1 MAGKHRDAPPLPA
14 PGYPRSA
21 DPRRPLARSLA
32 RALAG
37 LYTLCPVC
45 AGQESTVSHT
55 SPTQHPDG
63 ASSPLC
69 PEGEV
74 TMDAMAKHE
83 RETTP
88 DAKAASRTDIWF
100 VLVLTGGASAFL
112 QMWHATHSGSTAGI
126 VDGIVGLVPAATAI
140 GLSHAV
146 VSHKAAAWLRV
157 ITVAVMLAFMAAAAS
172 ASASVVQPVE
182 MRDFNW
188 VFSLALDAAELA
200 CVWML
205 LGNSE
210 RKAAEA
216 AAVVLAEQVAEEAR
230 TAAEDAARK
239 AAWHETELA
248 RVGTELAETR
258 GALEAERA
266 RRVSAPKRR
275 RVSAPKR
282 AAASPPNGSA
292 SSPPNTDAV
301 SPPETNVPEDVDTQA
316 EALRILAAE
325 PDISGSKL
333 GLRLGK
339 TERYGQMLKSKLA
352 PSVPG
357 PDSGGQS

>member
-1 MAGKHRDAPPLPA
+1 MPDMPNGKHAQEA
-14 PGYPRSA
+14 TPG
-21 DPRRPLARSLA
+21 
-32 RALAG
+32 
-37 LYTLCPVC
+37 
-45 AGQESTVSHT
+45 
-55 SPTQHPDG
+55 
-63 ASSPLC
+63 
-69 PEGEV
+69 
-74 TMDAMAKHE
+74 AK
-83 RETTP
+83 P
-88 DAKAASRTDIWF
+88 ASRADIWF

-200 CVWML
+200 CVWLL
-205 LGNSE
+205 LGHSE

-216 AAVVLAEQVAEEAR
+216 AAVVLAEKVAEQAR
-230 TAAEDAARK
+230 TEAAEASGKVAGLE
-239 AAWHETELA
+239 AELA
-248 RVGTELAETR
+248 RVSTELAEAR
-258 GALEAERA
+258 GALEAQRA
-266 RRVSAPKRR
+266 RRVSGPKRR
-275 RVSAPKR
+275 RVSGPKR
-282 AAASPPNGSA
+282 AAVSPPNSST
-292 SSPPNTDAV
+292 SSPPNADVV
-301 SPPETNVPEDVDTQA
+301 SPPETDVPEDVDTQA

-357 PDSGGQS
+357 PDSGGRS